1 MVPDHQALTLTT
13 DLNGEERQRDSTR
26 SMIFSVADTIE
37 FISSVMTLEPGD
49 IIATG
54 TAAGVVFEQ
63 DQQR

>member
-1 MVPDHQALTLTT
+1 MTT